1 MRAALVSNGVVEN
14 VIVYDPEN
22 HYVPADGLTL
32 IVLEEDA
39 VAGIGWTY
47 SGNAFAPPPEA

>member
-1 MRAALVSNGVVEN
+1 MRAALVSNGIVEN

-22 HYVPADGLTL
+22 HYSPADGVTL

-39 VAGIGWTY
+39 VVGIGWTY
-47 SGNAFAPPPEA
+47 SGNAFASPPEA